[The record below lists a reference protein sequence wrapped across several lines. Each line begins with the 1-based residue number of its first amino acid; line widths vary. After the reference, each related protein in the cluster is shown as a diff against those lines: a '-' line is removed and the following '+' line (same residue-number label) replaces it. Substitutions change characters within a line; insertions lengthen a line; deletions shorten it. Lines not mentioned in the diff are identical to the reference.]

1 MRSNEI
7 VGSEERAASEG
18 DAVAREIVT
27 GQPFSPREE
36 TGREGVL
43 IVGQPSKH
51 RSEATLRAIA
61 LDPLTEFVRQTTEWG
76 EDRLDLEARVGD
88 FRFLVLDFRRDDGL
102 LLYVQI
108 WSSPARETVL
118 EVGADKLDERRGAF
132 IESVSEALR
141 SRGFD
146 IESNAGNFRK
156 FLPIPRSKDPA
167 RIGREMLGLL
177 MEVLGYDGS
186 APLVYRM
193 RQGTFLGAAHVIHG
207 ITRPALQTFLRVWG
221 LETTAPADDDAV
233 LLARSHG
240 INFRIHLMVPQE
252 SAPDVYWEVHCR
264 AQFPIPRERVTDLLA
279 EVNGKAWLVKACESA
294 VSEKGTGG
302 VWLSYAFNLS
312 GGVTPNHLKDQIFG
326 WLENVRWLWF
336 EWRRPVAP
344 RGEAEDRAAATVH

>member
-1 MRSNEI
+1 MRSNDI

-36 TGREGVL
+36 AGREGVL

-240 INFRIHLMVPQE
+240 INFRVHLMVPQE

-264 AQFPIPRERVTDLLA
+264 AQFPSPRERVTDLLA

>member
-1 MRSNEI
+1 MRSNDI

-177 MEVLGYDGS
+177 MEVLGYDGK
-186 APLVYRM
+186 APLLYRM

-221 LETTAPADDDAV
+221 LETTAPADDDAM

-240 INFRIHLMVPQE
+240 VNFRIHLLVPQE
-252 SAPDVYWEVHCR
+252 SAPDVYREVHCR
-264 AQFPIPRERVTDLLA
+264 AQFTIPRERVADLLA

-312 GGVTPNHLKDQIFG
+312 GGVTPNHLKNQIFE

-344 RGEAEDRAAATVH
+344 RSEAEDRAMETVH

>member
-1 MRSNEI
+1 MRSNDI
-7 VGSEERAASEG
+7 VGSEEHTACES
-18 DAVAREIVT
+18 DSIAREIIT
-27 GQPFSPREE
+27 GQALSPREE

-43 IVGQPSKH
+43 IVGQSSK
-51 RSEATLRAIA
+51 RRPEATLRAIA
-61 LDPLTEFVRQTTEWG
+61 LDPLTELVRQTIEWG

-108 WSSPARETVL
+108 WSSPAREIVL

-146 IESNAGNFRK
+146 IESNAGNVRK

-193 RQGTFLGAAHVIHG
+193 RQGTFLRAAHVIHG
-207 ITRPALQTFLRVWG
+207 ITRPAMQIFLRIWG
-221 LETTAPADDDAV
+221 LETTAPGDDDAV

-240 INFRIHLMVPQE
+240 INFRIHLMVPEE
-252 SAPDVYWEVHCR
+252 SASDVYREVHCR
-264 AQFPIPRERVTDLLA
+264 AQFEIPRERVAGLLA

-294 VSEKGTGG
+294 VSEKGTVG

-312 GGVTPNHLKDQIFG
+312 GGVTPNHLKNQIFE

-344 RGEAEDRAAATVH
+344 RSEAEDRAMETVH

>member
-1 MRSNEI
+1 MLTSDI
-7 VGSEERAASEG
+7 VESDESAAAE
-18 DAVAREIVT
+18 DIAREIVT

-36 TGREGVL
+36 AGREGVL

-51 RSEATLRAIA
+51 RSEATLRAIV
-61 LDPLTEFVRQTTEWG
+61 LDPLSDLVRQATGWG
-76 EDRLDLEARVGD
+76 EDRQDLEARLGD
-88 FRFLVLDFRRDDGL
+88 SRFLVLDFKRDDGL

-108 WSSPARETVL
+108 WSSPAREIVL
-118 EVGADKLDERRGAF
+118 EVGADRLDERRGAF

-141 SRGFD
+141 SRGFE

-221 LETTAPADDDAV
+221 LEPTAPADEDAM

-240 INFRIHLMVPQE
+240 INFRIQLMVPQE
-252 SAPDVYWEVHCR
+252 STPDVYWEVHCR
-264 AQFPIPRERVTDLLA
+264 AHFAIPRERAAGLLA

-294 VSEKGTGG
+294 VSEKGTVG

-312 GGVTPNHLKDQIFG
+312 GGVTPNHLKNQIFE
-326 WLENVRWLWF
+326 WLEDVRRLWF